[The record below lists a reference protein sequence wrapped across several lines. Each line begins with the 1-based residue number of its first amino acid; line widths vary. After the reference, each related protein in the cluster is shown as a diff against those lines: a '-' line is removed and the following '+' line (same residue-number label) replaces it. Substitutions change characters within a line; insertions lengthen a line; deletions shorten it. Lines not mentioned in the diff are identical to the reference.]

1 MHKKKQFLY
10 SSDSTTNTTQPVLG
24 AKSTHNP
31 LFEETSDRAIRAA
44 HRRKRNSIMAL
55 TGLVC
60 IGLSFLG
67 YQKYQSHIHK
77 EIAANFLKIENIYIE
92 ESKQFQEK
100 NAKNPQ
106 SFMMV
111 VPHVESLPKYI
122 EFAKSHENHPLALH
136 AQIKAI
142 SIMVESGQ
150 TQELEAPLDSAIRK
164 SIKNPYLQLRLRKIK
179 AGFLADQKKWED
191 SIKELEF
198 IEKIPENPIVG
209 EIKLQR
215 ARTLLA
221 AGRKEDA
228 TALLKQL
235 MEDPPTLSEM
245 GGRSLATEAAIWLN
259 YYQL

>member
-1 MHKKKQFLY
+1 
-10 SSDSTTNTTQPVLG
+10 
-24 AKSTHNP
+24 
-31 LFEETSDRAIRAA
+31 
-44 HRRKRNSIMAL
+44 
-55 TGLVC
+55 
-60 IGLSFLG
+60 
-67 YQKYQSHIHK
+67 
-77 EIAANFLKIENIYIE
+77 
-92 ESKQFQEK
+92 
-100 NAKNPQ
+100 
-106 SFMMV
+106 
-111 VPHVESLPKYI
+111 
-122 EFAKSHENHPLALH
+122 
-136 AQIKAI
+136 
-142 SIMVESGQ
+142 VESGQ